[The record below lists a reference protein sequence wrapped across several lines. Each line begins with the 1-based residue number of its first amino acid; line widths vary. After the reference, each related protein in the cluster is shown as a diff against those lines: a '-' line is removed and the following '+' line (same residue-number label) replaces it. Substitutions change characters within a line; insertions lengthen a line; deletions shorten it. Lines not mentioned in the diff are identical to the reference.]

1 MSEIC
6 PNITKKNNKSDNKV
20 YSYKRST
27 ALLQK
32 KFITNNAYC
41 VQTYKTA
48 LSIKLA
54 YLLLVTYNNIHDR
67 TKLILKA
74 KK

>member
-1 MSEIC
+1 VSEIC
-6 PNITKKNNKSDNKV
+6 PNITKKNNKSENKV

-32 KFITNNAYC
+32 QYITKNAYC
-41 VQTYKTA
+41 VQAYKTA

-54 YLLLVTYNNIHDR
+54 YLLLVTFNNSCDR
-67 TKLILKA
+67 TKLIL
-74 KK
+74 